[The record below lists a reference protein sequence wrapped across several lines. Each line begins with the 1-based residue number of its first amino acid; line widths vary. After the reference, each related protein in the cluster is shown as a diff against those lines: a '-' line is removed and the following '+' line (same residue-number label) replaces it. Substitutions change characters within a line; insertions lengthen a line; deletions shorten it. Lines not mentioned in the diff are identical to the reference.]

1 MFLEI
6 EEKLQ
11 EIYNLKIVVTY
22 LDYGL
27 YEIKAEDEVI
37 EIKINYAYDRSL
49 TFEAN
54 IASMVNKINTAIAN
68 IYMKGK

>member
-6 EEKLQ
+6 EEKLS

-27 YEIKAEDEVI
+27 YEIKAEDDAI

-54 IASMVNKINTAIAN
+54 INKLCEIIDRNISN
-68 IYMKGK
+68 IYKKGK

>member
-27 YEIKAEDEVI
+27 YEIKAEDDAI

-54 IASMVNKINTAIAN
+54 ISKLSEVIDKNISN
-68 IYMKGK
+68 IYKKGK

>member
-6 EEKLQ
+6 EEKLS
-11 EIYNLKIVVTY
+11 EVYNLKIIVTY

-27 YEIKAEDEVI
+27 YEIKAEDDTI
-37 EIKINYAYDRSL
+37 EIKLNYSYDRSL

-54 IASMVNKINTAIAN
+54 VNKMCEIIDKSIAN
-68 IYMKGK
+68 IYKKGK

>member
-6 EEKLQ
+6 EEKLS

-27 YEIKAEDEVI
+27 YEIKAEDDAI
-37 EIKINYAYDRSL
+37 EIKLNYSYDRSL

-54 IASMVNKINTAIAN
+54 INKLCEIIDRNISN
-68 IYMKGK
+68 IYKKGK

>member
-6 EEKLQ
+6 EEKLS

-27 YEIKAEDEVI
+27 YEIKAEDDTI
-37 EIKINYAYDRSL
+37 EIKVNYSYDRSL

-54 IASMVNKINTAIAN
+54 INKMCEIIDKSISN
-68 IYMKGK
+68 IYKKGK

>member
-6 EEKLQ
+6 EEKLS

-27 YEIKAEDEVI
+27 YEIKGEDDAI
-37 EIKINYAYDRSL
+37 EIKLNYSYDRSL
-49 TFEAN
+49 TIEAN
-54 IASMVNKINTAIAN
+54 INKMCEIIDKTIAN
-68 IYMKGK
+68 IYKKGK